1 MGLNDRPVSN
11 VPRSQ
16 GLNGVEGSGRGWAS
30 GGGGTK
36 RKTDKSHLNFQV
48 HNNSQKNEAT
58 KSMTHTKK
66 HSNTSKSSLFI
77 L

>member
-11 VPRSQ
+11 VPRSR
-16 GLNGVEGSGRGWAS
+16 GLNEAGR
-30 GGGGTK
+30 GGGGGGGGRVK
-36 RKTDKSHLNFQV
+36 RG
-48 HNNSQKNEAT
+48 NETT

-66 HSNTSKSSLFI
+66 HRNTSKIPLFI

>member
-11 VPRSQ
+11 VPRSR
-16 GLNGVEGSGRGWAS
+16 GLNEAGRGGL
-30 GGGGTK
+30 GGRGGKK
-36 RKTDKSHLNFQV
+36 RETGTSHLNFQV
-48 HNNSQKNEAT
+48 HNTCNSPKNETT

-66 HSNTSKSSLFI
+66 HRNTSKIPLFI

>member
-16 GLNGVEGSGRGWAS
+16 GLNGVGGSGRGWVR
-30 GGGGTK
+30 GGAGKKSETGT
-36 RKTDKSHLNFQV
+36 SHLNFQV
-48 HNNSQKNEAT
+48 HNNSQKNET
-58 KSMTHTKK
+58 TTHTKK
-66 HSNTSKSSLFI
+66 HRNTSKSSLFI